1 MDELVGRTF
10 HAVFVPLSSSTL
22 LIYHLFRHCERWPHF
37 DGGENKACTMRRV
50 DGALHGATLKGAKIW
65 GDVAGI
71 DTFLKWIV
79 ARVQQ
84 VWVCYSLQ
92 KRKRPSTCFPHPCV
106 RGWGKPILSCFLM
119 FESDAALLAVLLN
132 TLLLLA
138 RLARCVVIR
147 TGGQKRTKVQFVPDA
162 GGAVDAPMRSRCS
175 NALL

>member
-50 DGALHGATLKGAKIW
+50 DGTLHGATLKGAKIW

-106 RGWGKPILSCFLM
+106 RGWGETDSFL
-119 FESDAALLAVLLN
+119 FLDV
-132 TLLLLA
+132 
-138 RLARCVVIR
+138 R
-147 TGGQKRTKVQFVPDA
+147 KRR
-162 GGAVDAPMRSRCS
+162 GAVGCLIKHSTITSQTGALRCHPDRGDKNGPKS
-175 NALL
+175 SSSLTLVAQ